1 MSPVAHSPVPV
12 DSDHLRAVAHGA
24 WFDPHG
30 ILGPHVGA
38 DSVTVRVLR
47 PLADR
52 VSIRTASGR
61 HDAAHEQDGVWVAVL
76 PGTEVPDYRVEAT
89 YGDTTTEID
98 DPYRFLPTVQE
109 LDRHLIREGR
119 HEQLWTVLGANVQEY
134 PGELGQ
140 VHGTSFAV
148 WAPNARAVRVIGDFN
163 YWQGATH
170 AMRSLGESGIWELF
184 IPGVVAGTRY
194 KFEILANDGSWRQK
208 ADPMARGTEVP
219 PATASVV
226 VQSAH
231 RWSDDD
237 WMTARR
243 TNDPHTQALSV
254 YEVHLG
260 SWREGLSYRDLAH
273 QLTEYV
279 LDLGFTHVELMPV
292 AEHPFG
298 GSWGYQV
305 TSYFAP
311 TSRFGHPDDLR
322 YLIDTLHRAGIGVI
336 VDWVP
341 GHFPKDEW
349 ALAQFDGTALYEHP
363 DPLLGEQPDWGT
375 YIFNFG
381 RAEVRNFLVAN
392 ATYWL
397 EEFHVDALRVD
408 AVASMLYLDY
418 SRNEGQWRPNRYG
431 GRENLEAISFLQ
443 EANATS
449 YRRSPGTM
457 MIAEE
462 STAWP
467 GVTAPTDY
475 NGLGFGLKWNM
486 GWMNDTLRYLQE
498 EPINRRYHHGEIT
511 FSMVY
516 AYSERY
522 ILPISHD
529 EVVHGKGSLYGR
541 MPGDHWQKLAGVR
554 ALLAYQWTHPGKQL
568 LFMGQEFAQQQEWS
582 EARGLD
588 WWALDDP
595 GHQGVQRALRDLNA
609 VYKATPALW
618 QLDHTPDG
626 FEWIDSDDSGRNTL
640 AYIRHGHDV
649 PDAVVVVNFAG
660 TPHEN
665 YRLALPSGG
674 RWTEAYNSD
683 AELYGGSG
691 VGNLGSVDAM
701 PDPHYGRP
709 YSALVR
715 IPPLG
720 AVIFVAPSA
729 GQEPDLF

>member
-1 MSPVAHSPVPV
+1 MSPVASSPVPV
-12 DSDHLRAVAHGA
+12 DPDTLRTVAHGA
-24 WFDPHG
+24 WFDPHA
-30 ILGPHVGA
+30 ILGPHVGEHG
-38 DSVTVRVLR
+38 VTIRTLK
-47 PLADR
+47 PMADR
-52 VSIRTASGR
+52 VEVRTASGR
-61 HDAAHEQDGVWVAVL
+61 AELAHEQDGVWVVVL
-76 PGTEVPDYRVEAT
+76 PGTEVPDYRLEVT
-89 YGDTTTEID
+89 YGETTTEVD

-119 HEQLWTVLGANVQEY
+119 HEQLWTVLGANVRSY
-134 PGELGQ
+134 PGQLGD
-140 VHGTSFAV
+140 VDGTSFAV

-170 AMRSLGESGIWELF
+170 AMRSLGESGVWELF

-194 KFEILANDGSWRQK
+194 KFEILAPDGSWRQK

-219 PATASVV
+219 PATGSVV
-226 VQSAH
+226 VQSAYT
-231 RWSDDD
+231 WSDTA
-237 WMTARR
+237 WMEERR
-243 TNDPHTQALSV
+243 GRDPHTEPLSV

-260 SWREGLSYRDLAH
+260 SWRDGLSYRDLAH

-279 LDLGFTHVELMPV
+279 LELGFTHVEFLPV
-292 AEHPFG
+292 AEHPYG
-298 GSWGYQV
+298 PSWGYQV

-322 YLIDTLHRAGIGVI
+322 YLIDALHRAGIGVI

-375 YIFNFG
+375 YVFNFG

-431 GRENLEAISFLQ
+431 GRENLDAISFLQ
-443 EANATS
+443 EANATA
-449 YRRSPGTM
+449 YRRNPGTM

-467 GVTAPTDY
+467 GVTAPTDF

-486 GWMNDTLRYLQE
+486 GWMNDTLRYMAE
-498 EPINRRYHHGEIT
+498 EPVHRRYHHGEIT

-554 ALLAYQWTHPGKQL
+554 TLLAYQWTHPGKQL
-568 LFMGQEFAQQQEWS
+568 LFMGQEFAQQNEWT
-582 EARGLD
+582 EAHALE

-595 GHQGVQRALRDLNA
+595 GHQGVQRSLRDLNA
-609 VYKATPALW
+609 VYRATPALW
-618 QLDHTPDG
+618 QLDHTSEG
-626 FEWIDSDDSGRNTL
+626 FEWIDSDDADRNTL
-640 AYIRHGHDV
+640 AYIRHGVDTPDV
-649 PDAVVVVNFAG
+649 VVVVNFAG
-660 TPHEN
+660 IPHES
-665 YRLALPSGG
+665 YRLALPHGG

-683 AELYGGSG
+683 AEIYGGSG
-691 VGNLGSVDAM
+691 VGNLGAIDAL

-709 YSALVR
+709 YSASVR

-720 AVIFVAPSA
+720 AVIFVAPTQGPA
-729 GQEPDLF
+729 PDLF

>member
-1 MSPVAHSPVPV
+1 MSPAASPPVPV
-12 DSDHLRAVAHGA
+12 DSDTLRTVAHGA
-24 WFDPHG
+24 WFDPHAV
-30 ILGPHVGA
+30 LGPHVGEA
-38 DSVTVRVLR
+38 GVT
-47 PLADR
+47 
-52 VSIRTASGR
+52 IRTVKPMADAVAVRTATGR
-61 HDAAHEQDGVWVAVL
+61 YDLTHEQDGVWVVVL
-76 PGTEVPDYRVEAT
+76 PGTTVPDYRLEVT
-89 YGDTTTEID
+89 YGETTTTAD

-119 HEQLWTVLGANVQEY
+119 HEQLWTVLGANVHSY
-134 PGELGQ
+134 PGELGE

-170 AMRSLGESGIWELF
+170 AMRSLGESGVWELF

-194 KFEILANDGSWRQK
+194 KFEILAHDGSWRQK
-208 ADPMARGTEVP
+208 ADPMARGTEIP
-219 PATASVV
+219 PATGSVV
-226 VQSAH
+226 VESAFT
-231 RWSDDD
+231 WSDDA
-237 WMTARR
+237 WIEARSAR
-243 TNDPHTQALSV
+243 DPHTEALSA

-279 LDLGFTHVELMPV
+279 LEMGFTHVEFLPV
-292 AEHPFG
+292 AEHPYG
-298 GSWGYQV
+298 PSWGYQV

-311 TSRFGHPDDLR
+311 SSRFGHPDDLR

-375 YIFNFG
+375 YVFNFG
-381 RAEVRNFLVAN
+381 RSEVRNFLVAN
-392 ATYWL
+392 ATFWL

-418 SRNEGQWRPNRYG
+418 SRKEGQWRPNRYG
-431 GRENLEAISFLQ
+431 GRENLDAISFLQ
-443 EANATS
+443 EANATA
-449 YRRSPGTM
+449 YRRTPGTM

-486 GWMNDTLRYLQE
+486 GWMNDTLRYMAE
-498 EPINRRYHHGEIT
+498 EPVHRRYHHGEIT

-554 ALLAYQWTHPGKQL
+554 TLLAYQWTHPGKQL
-568 LFMGQEFAQQQEWS
+568 LFMGQEFAQQNEWTES
-582 EARGLD
+582 HGLE

-595 GHQGVQRALRDLNA
+595 GHQGVQRALKDLNA
-609 VYKATPALW
+609 VYRATPALW
-618 QLDHTPDG
+618 QLDHSSEG
-626 FEWIDSDDSGRNTL
+626 FEWIDSDDADRNTL
-640 AYIRHGHDV
+640 AYIRRGVDTPDV
-649 PDAVVVVNFAG
+649 VVVVNFAG

-665 YRLALPSGG
+665 YRLALPQGG

-691 VGNLGSVDAM
+691 VGNLGAIDAL

-709 YSALVR
+709 YSASVR

-720 AVIFVAPSA
+720 AVIFVAPTA
-729 GQEPDLF
+729 APGPDLF

>member
-1 MSPVAHSPVPV
+1 MSPAASSPVPV
-12 DSDHLRAVAHGA
+12 ASDTLAAVAHGA
-24 WFDPHG
+24 WYDPHG
-30 ILGPHVGA
+30 VLGPHVGEHSGA
-38 DSVTVRVLR
+38 PSVTIRTVR
-47 PLADR
+47 PLADS
-52 VSIRTASGR
+52 VVVVTPEGRTPAT
-61 HDAAHEQDGVWVAVL
+61 HEQDGVWFAVL
-76 PGTEVPDYRVEAT
+76 PGDEVPDYRLEVT
-89 YGDTTTEID
+89 YGGDTTLHD

-119 HEQLWTVLGANVQEY
+119 HEKLWTVLGATVRTY
-134 PGELGQ
+134 PGALGE
-140 VHGTSFAV
+140 VSGTSFAV
-148 WAPNARAVRVIGDFN
+148 WAPNAVAVRVVGDFN

-170 AMRSLGESGIWELF
+170 AMRSLGDSGVWELF
-184 IPGVVAGTRY
+184 VPEVGAGSRY
-194 KFEILANDGSWRQK
+194 KFEILGRDGSWRQK
-208 ADPMARGTEVP
+208 ADPMARGTEIP

-226 VQSAH
+226 VESSYT
-231 RWSDDD
+231 WGDDA
-237 WMTARR
+237 WIAARAEH
-243 TNDPHTQALSV
+243 DPHTSPLSV

-260 SWREGLSYRDLAH
+260 SWRQGLSYRELAE
-273 QLTEYV
+273 QLTQYV
-279 LDLGFTHVELMPV
+279 TDLGFTHVEFLPV

-305 TSYFAP
+305 TSYYAP

-322 YLIDTLHRAGIGVI
+322 FLIDSLHQAGIGVI

-375 YIFNFG
+375 YVFNYG
-381 RAEVRNFLVAN
+381 RNEVRNFLVAN
-392 ATYWL
+392 AVYWL

-418 SRNEGQWRPNRYG
+418 SRKEGQWRPNKYG
-431 GRENLEAISFLQ
+431 GRENLDAISFLQ
-443 EANATS
+443 ETNATA
-449 YRRSPGTM
+449 YRHAPGTM

-486 GWMNDTLRYLQE
+486 GWMNDTLRYMSEQ
-498 EPINRRYHHGEIT
+498 PIHRQYHHGEIT

-522 ILPISHD
+522 VLPISHD
-529 EVVHGKGSLYGR
+529 EVVHGKGSLYAR
-541 MPGDHWQKLAGVR
+541 MPGDHWQKTAGVR
-554 ALLAYQWTHPGKQL
+554 SLLAYQWTHPGKQL
-568 LFMGQEFAQQQEWS
+568 LFMGQEFAQPDEWT
-582 EARGLD
+582 EAHSLD

-595 GHQGVQRALRDLNA
+595 LRAGVQKAVRDLNA
-609 VYKATPALW
+609 VYRATPALW

-626 FEWIDSDDSGRNTL
+626 FEWIDSDDAAGNTL
-640 AYIRHGHDV
+640 AYIRKGSGTPEV
-649 PDAVVVVNFAG
+649 VVVVNFAG
-660 TPHEN
+660 LPHEN
-665 YRLALPSGG
+665 YRLALPRGG
-674 RWTEAYNSD
+674 HWTEVFNSD
-683 AELYGGSG
+683 SPDYGGSG
-691 VGNLGSVDAM
+691 VGNLGSIEAR

-709 YSALVR
+709 YSAVVR

-720 AVIFVAPSA
+720 AVIFRAPGPA
-729 GQEPDLF
+729 